1 MASPSDEQTSDS
13 EPRPDTA
20 HLVRKTRTDDA
31 DQAWTSLSEKI
42 IQYVRV
48 RFSGAGLPP
57 TVEFDDFVSDLMSRT
72 MSSIDSFEDRGAQ
85 SFWRWVQTIAGNV
98 RNDMWRRYNRD
109 RQLGLAARGSE
120 QDEDVVDSCLSTEDS
135 PTSIVRIRELEQ
147 AERDCVELLPPTL
160 REVYLMRRV
169 LEMSFAEISERKD
182 DAKLA
187 TLRSHYLRGRETVR
201 SCLARRV
208 DKLGDRLSCWR

>member
-1 MASPSDEQTSDS
+1 M
-13 EPRPDTA
+13 
-20 HLVRKTRTDDA
+20 
-31 DQAWTSLSEKI
+31 
-42 IQYVRV
+42 RV
-48 RFSGAGLPP
+48 
-57 TVEFDDFVSDLMSRT
+57 VV
-72 MSSIDSFEDRGAQ
+72 
-85 SFWRWVQTIAGNV
+85 
-98 RNDMWRRYNRD
+98 
-109 RQLGLAARGSE
+109 RGSE